1 MQCHFAHGEHELRKV
16 AKKPRMDTLQIDM
29 DRRPIEELN
38 LPNRGISSARYFIVK
53 PFNYGSMAI
62 SAKRKQ
68 WAVHSDKMYTLNQ
81 AFATSGTSFVGMYLF
96 RSYRCHYLFA
106 ELLCSFVL
114 SQRLSSYSSPWINPT
129 TSRYADYVHIF
140 IFPHP
145 Y

>member
-1 MQCHFAHGEHELRKV
+1 MGFNISTQCHFAHGEHELRKV

-81 AFATSGTSFVGMYLF
+81 AFATSGTLFVGLCLF
-96 RSYRCHYLFA
+96 RSYRCHDYLPNIR
-106 ELLCSFVL
+106 V
-114 SQRLSSYSSPWINPT
+114 LSSYLRGHLPSFL
-129 TSRYADYVHIF
+129 RG
-140 IFPHP
+140 
-145 Y
+145 